1 MVSNSDIAEQK
12 WHCFTRVQ
20 GLQTSEACLSQSDSG
35 HFWHC
40 YQSEALLTKSDLVE
54 QVWVIGTAVKWL
66 KDFNIEKIANSF
78 FVI

>member
-1 MVSNSDIAEQK
+1 MVSNSNVAEQK

-20 GLQTSEACLSQSDSG
+20 GLQTSEACLGKSDSG

-54 QVWVIGTAVKWL
+54 QV
-66 KDFNIEKIANSF
+66 
-78 FVI
+78 